1 MRCAGVAATYGTHGL
16 TSEVA
21 TGWLV
26 AHLFFGGVGGETSE
40 EVFCWEKNQDI
51 FLTCIF
57 WFGTT
62 VNSLERG
69 ES

>member
-26 AHLFFGGVGGETSE
+26 AYLFFGGGGAGVPPVPSR
-40 EVFCWEKNQDI
+40 KK
-51 FLTCIF
+51 
-57 WFGTT
+57 
-62 VNSLERG
+62 
-69 ES
+69 